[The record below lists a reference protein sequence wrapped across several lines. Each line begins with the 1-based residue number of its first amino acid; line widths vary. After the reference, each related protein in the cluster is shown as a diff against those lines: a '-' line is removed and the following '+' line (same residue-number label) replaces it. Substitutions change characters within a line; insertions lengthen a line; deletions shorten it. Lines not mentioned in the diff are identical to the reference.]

1 MSPDAREPAES
12 LPEPAADPS
21 ADPSVDRG
29 PAAPAPRMPVPELFD
44 PPPDRP
50 PTGDTPGGLADGP
63 ASADLPSGAG
73 DGSGGTGVRRSA
85 TIAAVLVTVTALPA
99 VVLALPDTTLNVV
112 DEAGTALGLRA
123 GGLRDLLRAT
133 GLTLPALLLAVPPAA
148 VAARRLPVRAVL
160 VTGLLIL
167 LAGVLAAPMAG
178 SVAAIAAVRAGQGVG
193 AGIVLPAVLLL
204 VWERRDNALTAL
216 WAGTLA
222 AALLA
227 AMPLALRA
235 VPMRVSETAAPI
247 AWHTALAPYRWPAAA
262 AFAAALLCVLLRA
275 AARGRGDRPLP
286 AFRHAERGRLV
297 LPLVPA
303 AGFAFLAMMTTY
315 DWSPGA
321 QLTVAGTALL
331 ALLGLAVVGGRDTTA
346 GSPLAC
352 ALVMVS
358 AGLFTYPLA
367 APLAGLAA
375 AHAQAEGDPAGLPT
389 APFAAGAAAALL
401 GALATARL
409 SRAGARTAVLAGHG
423 LIVVA
428 VLLAL
433 ATDVT
438 GDRWTLLIPLVP
450 LGAGVGAAL
459 AASLRDAGVGAA
471 LFGLTL
477 CFPAVLT
484 GQLLVLSLQVDRL
497 QRVDPVTEA
506 QRLYGLTA
514 GYRVWLIVA
523 GVLALL
529 LAALVA
535 KTTAGAVAASA
546 VPGAGS
552 EGGSATDSKAGAGKG
567 SDERTG
573 TGSEAST
580 GTGSGASSGTG
591 SEGGSGAGADAAG
604 RTAAAP

>member
-1 MSPDAREPAES
+1 MSPDAPDAREPAEPES
-12 LPEPAADPS
+12 LPGPGPGPS
-21 ADPSVDRG
+21 ADPR
-29 PAAPAPRMPVPELFD
+29 PAAPPPRVPVPELFD
-44 PPPDRP
+44 PPP
-50 PTGDTPGGLADGP
+50 GDTPGPPARPPKFGA
-63 ASADLPSGAG
+63 ASAEVPPGE
-73 DGSGGTGVRRSA
+73 GGGPGKSARRSA
-85 TIAAVLVTVTALPA
+85 AIAAALVTATALPA
-99 VVLALPDTTLNVV
+99 AVLALPDTTLNVV

-160 VTGLLIL
+160 VTGLLVL

-178 SVAAIAAVRAGQGVG
+178 SIAAVAAVRAGQGLG
-193 AGIVLPAVLLL
+193 AGIVLPAALVL

-235 VPMRVSETAAPI
+235 VPMRTGEAVAPT
-247 AWHTALAPYRWPAAA
+247 AWHAALAPYRWPAVA
-262 AFAAALLCVLLRA
+262 AFAAALLCALLRA
-275 AARGRGDRPLP
+275 AARGRDDRPLP
-286 AFRHAERGRLV
+286 AFRHAERGQLV

-321 QLTVAGTALL
+321 QLVVAGTALL
-331 ALLGLAVVGGRDTTA
+331 ALLGLALVGGRDATA

-358 AGLFTYPLA
+358 AGLFTYPLV

-375 AHAQAEGDPAGLPT
+375 AHAQAEGDPAGLPVE
-389 APFAAGAAAALL
+389 PFAAGAAAALL

-433 ATDVT
+433 AADVT
-438 GDRWTLLIPLVP
+438 GDRWTLLVPLVP

-514 GYRVWLIVA
+514 GYRVWLITA

-535 KTTAGAVAASA
+535 KATAGGAAQ
-546 VPGAGS
+546 AGS
-552 EGGSATDSKAGAGKG
+552 EPGPG
-567 SDERTG
+567 R
-573 TGSEAST
+573 
-580 GTGSGASSGTG
+580 GSGAEGGTASETSAEAGTG
-591 SEGGSGAGADAAG
+591 TRADEGAGPDSGG
-604 RTAAAP
+604 RTVTAP

>member
-1 MSPDAREPAES
+1 MPD
-12 LPEPAADPS
+12 LS
-21 ADPSVDRG
+21 ADGRFGAAFGSAAG
-29 PAAPAPRMPVPELFD
+29 PRRVTTVAAL
-44 PPPDRP
+44 
-50 PTGDTPGGLADGP
+50 
-63 ASADLPSGAG
+63 
-73 DGSGGTGVRRSA
+73 
-85 TIAAVLVTVTALPA
+85 LVAVTALPA
-99 VVLALPDTTLNVV
+99 AVLTLPDTTLNVV
-112 DEAGTALGLRA
+112 EQAGDALRLQA

-160 VTGLLIL
+160 LVGLLVL
-167 LAGVLAAPMAG
+167 LAGVLTAPLAG
-178 SVAAIAAVRAGQGVG
+178 SVAAIAAVRAGQGLG
-193 AGIVLPAVLLL
+193 AGIVLPAVLVL

-222 AALLA
+222 ATLLA

-235 VPMRVSETAAPI
+235 VPMPTGETAAPI
-247 AWHTALAPYRWPAAA
+247 EWHTALAPYRWPAMA
-262 AFAAALLCVLLRA
+262 AFAAALLGLLLRA
-275 AARGRGDRPLP
+275 LTRGQGDRPLP
-286 AFRHAERGRLV
+286 AFRHAERGQLV

-321 QLTVAGTALL
+321 QLVVAGAALL
-331 ALLGLAVVGGRDTTA
+331 ALLGLALVGGRDVTA

-358 AGLFTYPLA
+358 AGLFTYPLV
-367 APLAGLAA
+367 APLSGLAA
-375 AHAQAEGDPAGLPT
+375 AHAQAAGDPAGLPV
-389 APFAAGAAAALL
+389 APFAAGAVAALL
-401 GALATARL
+401 GALATVRM

-433 ATDVT
+433 AADVT
-438 GDRWTLLIPLVP
+438 GTPWMLLAPLVP
-450 LGAGVGAAL
+450 LGAGVGMAL

-484 GQLLVLSLQVDRL
+484 GQLLVLSLQVGRL
-497 QRVDPVTEA
+497 QSVDPANDA

-514 GYRVWLIVA
+514 GYRLWLIGA

-535 KTTAGAVAASA
+535 KTTARRAAAAV
-546 VPGAGS
+546 
-552 EGGSATDSKAGAGKG
+552 SATDAA
-567 SDERTG
+567 
-573 TGSEAST
+573 TGSEAT
-580 GTGSGASSGTG
+580 R
-591 SEGGSGAGADAAG
+591 EAG
-604 RTAAAP
+604 RTPASDAGERAVTAS